1 MLRQSHSWVFMGV
14 IQHGRLSP
22 DPAKIQ
28 AVTKWLVPTTRR
40 QLQQVLGFA
49 NFYHRVIR
57 NYTRVAMLLLKLT
70 STRRLFSW
78 SEEA

>member
-1 MLRQSHSWVFMGV
+1 MLRQSRSWVFMGV

-49 NFYHRVIR
+49 NFYRRVIR
-57 NYTRVAMLLLKLT
+57 NYTTEQNYDVGNRKLLALVLA
-70 STRRLFSW
+70 LQNW
-78 SEEA
+78 

>member
-1 MLRQSHSWVFMGV
+1 MLRQSYSWVFMGV

-40 QLQQVLGFA
+40 QLQQFLGFA
-49 NFYHRVIR
+49 NFYRGFIR
-57 NYTRVAMLLLKLT
+57 NYTRVAMPLMKLT